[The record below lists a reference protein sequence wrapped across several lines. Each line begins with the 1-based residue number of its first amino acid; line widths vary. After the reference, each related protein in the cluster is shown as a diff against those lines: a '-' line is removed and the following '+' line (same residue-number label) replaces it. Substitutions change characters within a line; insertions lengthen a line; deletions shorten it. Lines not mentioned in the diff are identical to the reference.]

1 MMAEVKKNTGK
12 MPKIMTA
19 DNAIGKRHINV
30 GQQCRRL
37 TVTAFMREKLNSK
50 TGGDIYRKRKTITE
64 PVFGQLKEARR
75 FRTFLLRGT
84 ENVRGKYVGK
94 RQLMALCHNLGK
106 LQKSR
111 A

>member
-1 MMAEVKKNTGK
+1 MLFGPDVREWLSDAH
-12 MPKIMTA
+12 PSHFIS
-19 DNAIGKRHINV
+19 V
-30 GQQCRRL
+30 GQDQRRYL
-37 TVTAFMREKLNSK
+37 SK
-50 TGGDIYRKRKTITE
+50 AKDDYE
-64 PVFGQLKEARR
+64 PVFGQLKEARK
-75 FRTFLLRGT
+75 FRNFLLRGS